1 MLKNSITIFVISILL
16 FSCRNNS
23 DLALKINL
31 KHEIDFL
38 NEEIYYNEEVIK
50 LMIEDE
56 MIHPSG
62 NKKYYESLK
71 IDSISNKLLKLNANE
86 LKQNKQFLHSE
97 IKKIKLIDSEINNFN
112 KQFIPIDTIIN
123 LDDDLFKLNLEYYL
137 KFKILENKKY
147 IVKQTTLRC
156 QIPTIIR
163 DSIE

>member
-23 DLALKINL
+23 ELALKINL

-56 MIHPSG
+56 MIHSSG

-112 KQFIPIDTIIN
+112 TQFIPIDTIIN

-156 QIPTIIR
+156 QIPTIKR
-163 DSIE
+163 DNIE